1 MCAECSE
8 QELSQPL
15 MPLHRRSFLRASA
28 AISATTFL
36 GAGALSGIAHADA
49 LTKAQ
54 RDKLSPDDILSLMK
68 EGNKRFYSGE
78 PENRD
83 VLAQQRASAKGQY
96 PAAVLLT
103 CIDSRAPAETILD
116 LGIGDVFNSRVAG
129 NVENPDILGS
139 MEFACKLAGAK
150 VVLVMGHTAC
160 GAIKGAIDNAELG
173 NLTGLLAKIKPAV
186 AATSYTGERTSKNDA
201 FVDAVARKNVEI
213 TMTAIRKDSP
223 VLAAMESGGAIKIA
237 GAMYNLETGVVDF
250 FAA

>member
-1 MCAECSE
+1 MCADQQSG
-8 QELSQPL
+8 QPVEF
-15 MPLHRRSFLRASA
+15 LHRRSFLKASGA
-28 AISATTFL
+28 VTATAFL
-36 GAGALSGIAHADA
+36 GTGALSSIAYADA

-54 RDKLSPDDILSLMK
+54 RDKLSPDDILALMK
-68 EGNKRFYSGE
+68 KGNERFYTGKRE
-78 PENRD
+78 DHNF
-83 VLAQQRASAKGQY
+83 LAQQRASAKGQY

-116 LGIGDVFNSRVAG
+116 LGIGDIFNSRVAG
-129 NVENPDILGS
+129 NVENVDILGS

-150 VVLVMGHTAC
+150 VVLVMGHTSC

-186 AATSYTGERTSKNDA
+186 EATPYTGERTSKNYR

-213 TMTAIRKDSP
+213 TMANIRKDSP
-223 VLAAMESGGAIKIA
+223 VLNEMESNGAIKMA

-250 FAA
+250 FEG

>member
-8 QELSQPL
+8 KELSQAL
-15 MPLHRRSFLRASA
+15 SPLHRRSFLRASA
-28 AISATTFL
+28 AITATTFL

-54 RDKLSPDDILSLMK
+54 RDKLSPDGILALMK

-116 LGIGDVFNSRVAG
+116 LGIGWWGDSR
-129 NVENPDILGS
+129 
-139 MEFACKLAGAK
+139 
-150 VVLVMGHTAC
+150 
-160 GAIKGAIDNAELG
+160 ID
-173 NLTGLLAKIKPAV
+173 TLLALP
-186 AATSYTGERTSKNDA
+186 
-201 FVDAVARKNVEI
+201 
-213 TMTAIRKDSP
+213 
-223 VLAAMESGGAIKIA
+223 L
-237 GAMYNLETGVVDF
+237 
-250 FAA
+250 